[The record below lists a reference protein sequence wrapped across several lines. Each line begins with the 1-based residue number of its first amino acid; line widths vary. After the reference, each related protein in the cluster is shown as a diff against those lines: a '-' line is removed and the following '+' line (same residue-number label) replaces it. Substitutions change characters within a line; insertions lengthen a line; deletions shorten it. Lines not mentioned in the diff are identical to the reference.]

1 MRRMWNVCEP
11 EKDPCESG
19 VISGEWEEKRW
30 ADRWRGEGRDGGRW
44 RNGERWRGEGMG
56 RRRDREAGDLERV
69 GLKDGGREREGI
81 GERRKRRDEV

>member
-44 RNGERWRGEGMG
+44 RNGERWRGE
-56 RRRDREAGDLERV
+56 RRTEEAEGGLRDGKRWRDRGT
-69 GLKDGGREREGI
+69 G
-81 GERRKRRDEV
+81 